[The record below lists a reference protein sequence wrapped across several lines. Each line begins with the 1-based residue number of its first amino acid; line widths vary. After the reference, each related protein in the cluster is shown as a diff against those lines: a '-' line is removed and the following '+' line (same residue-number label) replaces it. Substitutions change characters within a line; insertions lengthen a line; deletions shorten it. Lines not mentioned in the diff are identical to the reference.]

1 MSKLIAILA
10 LILGVALALFGVQN
24 QELVALHFLG
34 FTAHALPVSLA
45 ILAAAVLGLLVG
57 LLLALPGRFARGRTA
72 TRLKRDAAHRNAQV
86 TQAAA
91 TTALTPASRVMHALP
106 AEDAPLLTRSR
117 GGGATDNGGL
127 RREDMARRS
136 VNK

>member
-1 MSKLIAILA
+1 MSRLIAVLA

-57 LLLALPGRFARGRTA
+57 LLLALPGRFARGRTTA
-72 TRLKRDAAHRNAQV
+72 RLKRDAAHRNAPVPQG
-86 TQAAA
+86 TAI
-91 TTALTPASRVMHALP
+91 TALAPAPGTAQALP
-106 AEDAPLLTRSR
+106 AKDAAPQTRLR
-117 GGGATDNGGL
+117 VVDDTQQRVAATE
-127 RREDMARRS
+127 RH
-136 VNK
+136 VK